1 MEKRCYIGKGIF
13 ALLVAAAT
21 LAGCSK
27 DSDNNDSPTPPEV
40 QDPYKEWPIKPK
52 IKEGETSYISLHTER
67 EVGKVLIFNLKGNG
81 WIDLNNNG
89 VQDADEKTEVFDGK
103 NKNYTLQSQVFTLYG
118 IINTLEMSTCA
129 LKNIDVSHAPSL
141 QELSVNENALS
152 ELNVKENKFLT
163 TLDVDNNQFEELN
176 LSENKYLT
184 SLQLQNNSIRE
195 LNLSENKVLT
205 ELYVDNNQLS
215 ALDLR
220 ENKSLTKL
228 NVDNNRLSALDLREN
243 KSLTELNVSNNQLS
257 ALDLRENK
265 ALTKLNVDNNQ
276 LSALDLRENKALT
289 ELNVSNNQIS
299 ALDISTDS
307 QLKEVNLVSNK
318 LSEEVMLKIVEN
330 LPQREEAHKGIIF
343 LQTFRILEGKQV
355 AENNKVNKEILEKLE
370 AKKWKTL
377 FINKE
382 GYHREYNGNPNAPH
396 ENP

>member
-1 MEKRCYIGKGIF
+1 MEKKNYLRKGIF

-27 DSDNNDSPTPPEV
+27 DSDSNDTPTPPVV

-129 LKNIDVSHAPSL
+129 LKDIDVSHAPSL

-195 LNLSENKVLT
+195 LNLSKNTVLT
-205 ELYVDNNQLS
+205 ELYVS
-215 ALDLR
+215 
-220 ENKSLTKL
+220 
-228 NVDNNRLSALDLREN
+228 NNRLSALDLREN
-243 KSLTELNVSNNQLS
+243 KSLTT
-257 ALDLRENK
+257 LD
-265 ALTKLNVDNNQ
+265 VDNNQ
-276 LSALDLRENKALT
+276 LSAL
-289 ELNVSNNQIS
+289 EL
-299 ALDISTDS
+299 STDT
-307 QLKEVNLVSNK
+307 QLNEVHLIGNK
-318 LSEEVMLKIVEN
+318 LGEEAMLKIVEK
-330 LPQREEAHKGIIF
+330 LPQRKEGKEGYIT
-343 LQTFRILEGKQV
+343 LQTFQIVDGKQE
-355 AENNKVNKEILEKLE
+355 AENNKLNQEILDKLG
-370 AKKWKTL
+370 AKKWKAQ
-377 FINKE
+377 FISKK
-382 GYHREYNGNPNAPH
+382 GYLIDYNGNLNTPH
-396 ENP
+396 ETP